1 MRFVLCISP
10 RISLISLLEV
20 LLPGNLGGYGVLAA
34 SVNGHSE
41 YGASVDE
48 AFGEAAQ
55 HALVNLFQWRND
67 EACYRQ

>member
-1 MRFVLCISP
+1 MLGISP

>member
-1 MRFVLCISP
+1 M
-10 RISLISLLEV
+10 LEG

-67 EACYRQ
+67 EVCYRQ